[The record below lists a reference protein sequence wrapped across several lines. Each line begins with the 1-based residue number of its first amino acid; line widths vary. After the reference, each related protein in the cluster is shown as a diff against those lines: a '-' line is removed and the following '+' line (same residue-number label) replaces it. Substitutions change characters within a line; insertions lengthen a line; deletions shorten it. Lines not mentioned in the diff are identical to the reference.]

1 VEHNPLAQP
10 LPLLAERTFGQVG
23 FDADLSAGHQ
33 LVYRAAI
40 GYTVQF
46 VALGVGQYALEGQ
59 FDVQGIFAFLL
70 LAVIAFDLDRDTGQ
84 RDVFLFGVHLQ
95 GHGLAGA
102 EGGVEVVMGFW
113 RSAFA
118 ADIFGYIGKQ
128 FVLIDLDAVTKTFGG
143 NGIDGNS
150 HGKPRRLQENHSI
163 KKDPE
168 VIEHSCKFAF
178 HFLALMNPRPCCG
191 VYAVPTFRRSPVP
204 LFRYSV
210 ACLLVFACHVASA
223 REYAY
228 SDAHLHYVDFF
239 QETAG
244 MPKLLKA
251 MADNCIEH
259 VMISGIPVA
268 KKWHEDEP
276 KRPRYYAGDDADAY
290 WYSATDVIVAAAVNS
305 LPPGQRQYFHP
316 FLSGFNPN
324 DKNSAAHIQ
333 RMLDL
338 NPGLWQGIGE
348 VFTRHDDLTAL
359 TSGDTPRANNEAMTR
374 IYHLAAE
381 NDLPVMLHSNITSKR
396 EKNPLYLAEVE
407 EPLRNHPHTR
417 FIWAHAGTS
426 AEIHRHQTR
435 LDFLLPTLTRMLEA
449 YPNLFVDLSWS
460 MLTPYLLDEQG
471 KPRGEWLKLV
481 ERFPERFMLGSDVV
495 GRFNKLGKEMRG
507 FDPFLDAL
515 PEDVARKVAR
525 DNFLA
530 ILPRSL

>member
-1 VEHNPLAQP
+1 VPWNRLSLA
-10 LPLLAERTFGQVG
+10 
-23 FDADLSAGHQ
+23 
-33 LVYRAAI
+33 
-40 GYTVQF
+40 
-46 VALGVGQYALEGQ
+46 
-59 FDVQGIFAFLL
+59 LL
-70 LAVIAFDLDRDTGQ
+70 LAATSLAVQARD
-84 RDVFLFGVHLQ
+84 
-95 GHGLAGA
+95 
-102 EGGVEVVMGFW
+102 
-113 RSAFA
+113 
-118 ADIFGYIGKQ
+118 
-128 FVLIDLDAVTKTFGG
+128 
-143 NGIDGNS
+143 
-150 HGKPRRLQENHSI
+150 
-163 KKDPE
+163 
-168 VIEHSCKFAF
+168 
-178 HFLALMNPRPCCG
+178 
-191 VYAVPTFRRSPVP
+191 
-204 LFRYSV
+204 
-210 ACLLVFACHVASA
+210 
-223 REYAY
+223 YAY

-244 MPKLLKA
+244 VDKLLKT
-251 MADNCIEH
+251 MAENRIEH

-290 WYSATDVIVAAAVNS
+290 WYSATDVIVAAAVNK
-305 LPPGQRQYFHP
+305 LAPEQRPHFHP

-396 EKNPLYLAEVE
+396 ERNPLYLAEVE

-426 AEIHRHQTR
+426 KEIHRHQVQM
-435 LDFLLPTLTRMLEA
+435 DFLLPTLNRMLEA
-449 YPNLFVDLSWS
+449 YPNLYIDLSWS
-460 MLTPYLLDEQG
+460 MLTPYLLDDAG
-471 KPRGEWLKLV
+471 KPRPEWVKLV

-495 GRFNKLGKEMRG
+495 GRFNKLGKEMRR

-515 PEDVARKVAR
+515 PEDVAHKVAK

-530 ILPRSL
+530 ILPKTTRDGAAR

>member
-1 VEHNPLAQP
+1 
-10 LPLLAERTFGQVG
+10 
-23 FDADLSAGHQ
+23 
-33 LVYRAAI
+33 
-40 GYTVQF
+40 
-46 VALGVGQYALEGQ
+46 
-59 FDVQGIFAFLL
+59 
-70 LAVIAFDLDRDTGQ
+70 
-84 RDVFLFGVHLQ
+84 
-95 GHGLAGA
+95 
-102 EGGVEVVMGFW
+102 M
-113 RSAFA
+113 
-118 ADIFGYIGKQ
+118 
-128 FVLIDLDAVTKTFGG
+128 
-143 NGIDGNS
+143 
-150 HGKPRRLQENHSI
+150 
-163 KKDPE
+163 
-168 VIEHSCKFAF
+168 
-178 HFLALMNPRPCCG
+178 
-191 VYAVPTFRRSPVP
+191 PVP
-204 LFRYSV
+204 LFRLSL
-210 ACLLVFACHVASA
+210 ACLLVLSSAYVNA

-244 MPKLLKA
+244 MPTLLKA
-251 MADNCIEH
+251 MDDNAIDH

-290 WYSATDVIVAAAVNS
+290 WYSATDVIVAAAVNK
-305 LPPGQRQYFHP
+305 LTPEQRQRFHP

-359 TSGDTPRANNEAMTR
+359 TAGDTPRANNEAMTR

-396 EKNPLYLAEVE
+396 EKNPLYLSEVE

-426 AEIHRHQTR
+426 AEVHRHQTR
-435 LDFLLPTLTRMLEA
+435 LDFLLPTLSRMLEA
-449 YPNLFVDLSWS
+449 YPNLYIDLSWS

-471 KPRGEWLKLV
+471 KPSEAWRGLV
-481 ERFPERFMLGSDVV
+481 ERFPDRFMLGSDVV
-495 GRFNKLGKEMRG
+495 GRFNKLGKEMRS

-515 PEDVARKVAR
+515 PEQVARKVAR
-525 DNFLA
+525 DNFLS
-530 ILPRSL
+530 ILPRNR